1 MSAVEIP
8 PGLIRVLQAH
18 ARKERIT
25 VDRLV
30 KRLIAG
36 ALQELDDY
44 QAAKAFR
51 ARPGCTAPLEEVKR
65 RLGLDRPARRR
76 GASLG

>member
-1 MSAVEIP
+1 MSAVEIHP
-8 PGLIRVLQAH
+8 SLIRALQTR
-18 ARKERIT
+18 ARKERTT

-30 KRLIAG
+30 KRLIAE

-44 QAAKAFR
+44 EAVKDFR
-51 ARPGCTAPLEEVKR
+51 TRPGRTVPLADVKK

-76 GASLG
+76 G

>member
-8 PGLIRVLQAH
+8 PALIRVLQAR

-25 VDRLV
+25 VDRLA
-30 KRLIAG
+30 KRLIAD

-44 QAAKAFR
+44 EAVKAFR
-51 ARPGCTAPLEEVKR
+51 ARPGRTAPLEEVKK

-76 GASLG
+76 G

>member
-1 MSAVEIP
+1 MSSVDIHP
-8 PGLIRVLQAH
+8 SLIRALQAR
-18 ARKERIT
+18 ARRERTT

-30 KRLIAG
+30 KRLIAD

-44 QAAKAFR
+44 EAVKTFR
-51 ARPGCTAPLEEVKR
+51 DRPARTAPLAEVKK

-76 GASLG
+76 G